1 MIPYLSHLNQL
12 NQQSTK
18 MTPKEFF
25 QHIRAKLAK
34 DEIEGV
40 LKQLQQYLADSPKLD
55 EIIQQS
61 GRFAQL
67 RKQIRLGVV
76 QHADASLTRNQI
88 RLGILDLLQEME
100 SNIETEELQKEAV
113 SATANVT
120 KTITQNAE
128 KIYNIEKIDNAN
140 FS

>member
-1 MIPYLSHLNQL
+1 
-12 NQQSTK
+12 
-18 MTPKEFF
+18 MTPKKFF
-25 QHIRAKLAK
+25 QQIRTKLAN
-34 DEIEGV
+34 DQIETA
-40 LKQLQQYLADSPKLD
+40 LKQLQLYLADSPKLD

-76 QHADASLTRNQI
+76 KHSDASLTRNQI
-88 RLGILDLLQEME
+88 RLSIFDLLQEVE
-100 SNIETEELQKEAV
+100 SNIGTEELKQEAAA
-113 SATANVT
+113 ATANVT
-120 KTITQNAE
+120 KNITQNAE